1 MNTGGRPAFVPS
13 ETQKQFFEYVRP
25 IWEQKGLSY
34 RELAAACGI
43 QPQAFG
49 NLARSQSELSL
60 DRALVICDL
69 LKIPVDAFRK
79 QKQGQ

>member
-1 MNTGGRPAFVPS
+1 MDKAGGRPAFVPS
-13 ETQKQFFEYVRP
+13 PIQIKFFEYVRP

-34 RELAAACGI
+34 REIAATCGI

-60 DRALVICDL
+60 ARATVICDL
-69 LKIPVDAFRK
+69 LGISLDDFR
-79 QKQGQ
+79 QQTR